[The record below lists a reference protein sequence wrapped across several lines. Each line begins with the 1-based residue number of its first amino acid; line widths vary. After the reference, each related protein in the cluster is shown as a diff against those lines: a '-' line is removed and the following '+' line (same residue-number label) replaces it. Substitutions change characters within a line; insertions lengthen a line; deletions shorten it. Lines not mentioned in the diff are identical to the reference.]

1 MKSIAKRLRLLIGTV
16 PRLEEEASII
26 IDSRRCLMEHR
37 LKVLRFDAQRKARPS
52 ERVAKH
58 EHRYHVR
65 RLHQSFCHQQKL
77 LVSSSSSFEF
87 SSSSSF
93 SSCFFFDIS
102 SARRYASNASCSKRF
117 LSSSSCFALSSYPY
131 SAS

>member
-1 MKSIAKRLRLLIGTV
+1 MKSIAKRLRLLIGTI

-65 RLHQSFCHQQKL
+65 RLHQSFFHHQKL
-77 LVSSSSSFEF
+77 LVSSSSFHDDVSLRWVGRGVFVSLRLF
-87 SSSSSF
+87 
-93 SSCFFFDIS
+93 
-102 SARRYASNASCSKRF
+102 
-117 LSSSSCFALSSYPY
+117 Y
-131 SAS
+131 SML